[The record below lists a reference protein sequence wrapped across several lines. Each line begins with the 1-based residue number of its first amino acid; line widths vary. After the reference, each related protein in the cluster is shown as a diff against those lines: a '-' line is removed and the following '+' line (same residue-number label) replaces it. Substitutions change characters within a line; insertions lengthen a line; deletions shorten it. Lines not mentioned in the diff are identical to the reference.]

1 MSQKKLFATI
11 FVKDEIAY
19 TDITLK
25 VPVNKDLSVKDLCVK
40 FNENGADAIVYVDLS
55 YDDYSHEQA
64 ILNLRQICKEVDI
77 PVYATGNIKR
87 VEDVKKYLYAGARC
101 ALLEATKES
110 NVAMMTEVTNRFGK
124 DKVGILMSEKNASED
139 VIALVKDNDIENIF
153 IAGNKCVK
161 ELNRAAFLIES
172 EMSEEVLMKDCCRGI
187 SAIAFSEADFD
198 YMSLKAE
205 LKNKGV
211 EVNTFSSAIP
221 FSEFK
226 LNSDGLIPVVVQDY
240 ATDEVLMMAY
250 MNEEAYNLTL
260 KTGRMTYYSRSRQE
274 IWLKGLTS
282 GHYQY
287 VISLSLDCDNDTI
300 LAKVRQT
307 GAACHTGAHSCFFKE
322 LASKEMNKTN
332 PLNVLKDV
340 MAVIQDRKVN
350 PKEGSY
356 TNYLF
361 DKGID
366 KILKKVG
373 EEATEIVIAAKN
385 PDPVEIKYEIAD
397 FLYHVMVLMAER
409 GLDWD
414 EVMEELANR

>member
-1 MSQKKLFATI
+1 MAQKKLIAAI
-11 FVKDEIAY
+11 FIKDETAY
-19 TDITLK
+19 TDAALK
-25 VPVNKDLSVKDLCVK
+25 VQVNKDLSVKKLCVK
-40 FNENGADAIVYVDLS
+40 LYENGVDAIIYSDLS
-55 YDDYSHEQA
+55 YDDESHEKA
-64 ILNLRQICKEVDI
+64 ILNLREICKEVDI

-87 VEDVKKYLYAGARC
+87 VEDVKKYLYAGAKA
-101 ALLEATKES
+101 ALLDASKES
-110 NVAMMTEVTNRFGK
+110 NLAMLTEVTNRFGK
-124 DKVGILMSEKNASED
+124 DKVGVYITED
-139 VIALVKDNDIENIF
+139 AIKDVYNLIKDNCN
-153 IAGNKCVK
+153 
-161 ELNRAAFLIES
+161 
-172 EMSEEVLMKDCCRGI
+172 EEVFSVESQMCNISGEVFLLTDKPAGEVLTNKNCRGVI
-187 SAIAFSEADFD
+187 SPCFAAADMDF
-198 YMSLKAE
+198 ME
-205 LKNKGV
+205 LKNSLKEQGI

-226 LNSDGLIPVVVQDY
+226 LNPDGLIPVVVQDY

-250 MNEEAYNLTL
+250 MNEESYNLTL
-260 KTGRMTYYSRSRQE
+260 KTGRMTYYSRSRKE

-287 VISLSLDCDNDTI
+287 VISLALDCDNDTI
-300 LAKVRQT
+300 LAKVRQV
-307 GAACHTGAHSCFFKE
+307 GAACHTGAHSCFFRE

-332 PLNVLKDV
+332 PLKVLKDV
-340 MAVIQDRKVN
+340 MAVIEDRKIH

-414 EVMEELANR
+414 EIMEELANR